1 MKLFIDADYIVY
13 KSCAAAE
20 TEIDWGDDVI
30 LVTSK
35 FSDAIRNVKREI
47 VNVTLEFGGF
57 AQPVLFFSDS
67 KNFRKDILPTYKG
80 HRNRKK
86 PCGYKRVINELMN
99 EYRVILL
106 PTLEAD
112 DAMGIYATKY
122 PGNIIVSPDKDMRQI
137 PGELYNLE
145 ERVTITPYEGAKWHL
160 VQTLAGD
167 QTDGYSGAPGIGVKR
182 AESLFELEGYTWKT
196 VVKAFA
202 EKGLDESVAL
212 QNARLARILT
222 NDDYDSGR
230 NCPILW
236 TPSPD
241 YRIDDGTAI
250 QDSEDEGP
258 TT

>member
-1 MKLFIDADYIVY
+1 
-13 KSCAAAE
+13 
-20 TEIDWGDDVI
+20 
-30 LVTSK
+30 
-35 FSDAIRNVKREI
+35 
-47 VNVTLEFGGF
+47 
-57 AQPVLFFSDS
+57 
-67 KNFRKDILPTYKG
+67 
-80 HRNRKK
+80 
-86 PCGYKRVINELMN
+86 
-99 EYRVILL
+99 
-106 PTLEAD
+106 
-112 DAMGIYATKY
+112 MGIYATKY

-167 QTDGYSGAPGIGVKR
+167 QTDGYSGVPGIGVKR

-196 VVKAFA
+196 VVKSFA

-236 TPSPD
+236 TPPPITELTMEQQFKIRRMKDLLPEADKSDIIELLMALQHQNFVLSNSVMNLVKEWPT
-241 YRIDDGTAI
+241 RP
-250 QDSEDEGP
+250 P
-258 TT
+258 TTPVA